1 MLHSRQEAAP
11 APLNLTAAGRLV
23 RPGLG
28 YTTMDRGDTRDTAG
42 ISGHRYTTM
51 DRGDTRL
58 LLAPATPPCHHQ
70 HLFLVPSAPANVGL
84 RNRGGLWSEQAQGDG
99 GHS

>member
-11 APLNLTAAGRLV
+11 AHLNLTAAGRLV

-28 YTTMDRGDTRDTAG
+28 
-42 ISGHRYTTM
+42 YTTM

-70 HLFLVPSAPANVGL
+70 HLFLVPSAPANVEL
-84 RNRGGLWSEQAQGDG
+84 RAKGGL
-99 GHS
+99 

>member
-11 APLNLTAAGRLV
+11 APLNLTGAGRLV

-28 YTTMDRGDTRDTAG
+28 
-42 ISGHRYTTM
+42 YTTM

-84 RNRGGLWSEQAQGDG
+84 RNRGGLWSEQA
-99 GHS
+99 

>member
-11 APLNLTAAGRLV
+11 AHLAPLNLTAAGRLV

-28 YTTMDRGDTRDTAG
+28 YTTMDRGDTRDTTR

-58 LLAPATPPCHHQ
+58 LLAPSTPPCHHR
-70 HLFLVPSAPANVGL
+70 HLFLVPSAPGNVKL
-84 RNRGGLWSEQAQGDG
+84 RNRGGLW
-99 GHS
+99 

>member
-11 APLNLTAAGRLV
+11 APLNLTASGRLV

-28 YTTMDRGDTRDTAG
+28 F
-42 ISGHRYTTM
+42 TTM

-84 RNRGGLWSEQAQGDG
+84 RNRGGLWSEQA
-99 GHS
+99 

>member
-28 YTTMDRGDTRDTAG
+28 YTTMDRD
-42 ISGHRYTTM
+42 
-51 DRGDTRL
+51 DTRL

-70 HLFLVPSAPANVGL
+70 HLFLVPSAPANVEL
-84 RNRGGLWSEQAQGDG
+84 RNRGGLWSEQA
-99 GHS
+99 

>member
-1 MLHSRQEAAP
+1 MSGYCGGVLRVLHSRQEAAP
-11 APLNLTAAGRLV
+11 APLNLTDVALV
-23 RPGLG
+23 TSGG
-28 YTTMDRGDTRDTAG
+28 HYTRDTAG

-51 DRGDTRL
+51 DRRDTRL

-84 RNRGGLWSEQAQGDG
+84 RNRGGLWSDQA
-99 GHS
+99 

>member
-1 MLHSRQEAAP
+1 MSGYCGGVLRVLHSRQEAAP

-28 YTTMDRGDTRDTAG
+28 YTTMDRGDTR
-42 ISGHRYTTM
+42 
-51 DRGDTRL
+51 L

-70 HLFLVPSAPANVGL
+70 HLFLVPSAPRNVEL
-84 RNRGGLWSEQAQGDG
+84 RNRGGLWSEQA
-99 GHS
+99 

>member
-11 APLNLTAAGRLV
+11 TPLATLNLTGVALV
-23 RPGLG
+23 
-28 YTTMDRGDTRDTAG
+28 T
-42 ISGHRYTTM
+42 SGGRYTTM

>member
-28 YTTMDRGDTRDTAG
+28 
-42 ISGHRYTTM
+42 YTTM

-84 RNRGGLWSEQAQGDG
+84 RNRGGLWSDQAQADG
-99 GHS
+99 GLS

>member
-1 MLHSRQEAAP
+1 MSGYCGGVLRVLHSRQEAAP
-11 APLNLTAAGRLV
+11 APLAPLNLTGAGRLV

-28 YTTMDRGDTRDTAG
+28 
-42 ISGHRYTTM
+42 YTTM

-70 HLFLVPSAPANVGL
+70 HLFLVPSAPANVEL
-84 RNRGGLWSEQAQGDG
+84 RAKGGL
-99 GHS
+99 